1 MNLKLE
7 YAKRLDIA
15 ELDNYLIHKKGNY
28 KLSTEIKQGDYFYIF
43 LADRHLYYC
52 THIYK
57 KNIYYCKVNAD
68 DELLVNTA
76 DKYNYYWNDIDEKPK
91 NTEPGGVLNKK
102 NEAMCAV
109 ANNHFIRRV
118 AK

>member
-7 YAKRLDIA
+7 CAKRLDIV
-15 ELDNYLIHKKGNY
+15 ELDNYFIHKKNDY
-28 KLSTEIKQGDYFYIF
+28 KLSTEIKQGDYFYF
-43 LADRHLYYC
+43 LYYKDLYYC
-52 THIYK
+52 SHTSK
-57 KNIYYCKVNAD
+57 KNVYYCEVNVN

-76 DKYNYYWNDIDEKPK
+76 DTYNYYWNDINEKPK
-91 NTEPGGVLNKK
+91 NTAPGGVLNKK
-102 NEAMCAV
+102 NEVMCAV